1 MKLYCSAISPYARKC
16 MILNRLKGL
25 GIEEIGVSPDGP
37 RGYTEGANPLG
48 KIPALVIP
56 GQPVMVSSPVICE
69 YLDSL
74 KDPLLPASGL
84 ETSSVRFTQLRQ
96 HALGDGL
103 SDPTYQYRYE
113 TVRPETLH
121 WDDIIARQDYAM
133 RSAVM
138 ALEAE
143 VPRLGEGWT
152 FGGLAVVT
160 AMDYLSYRGPH
171 IDWRAMAPN
180 LAAWHKNFEAD
191 PAYIDTYKY
200 EMP

>member
-1 MKLYCSAISPYARKC
+1 
-16 MILNRLKGL
+16 MIFNRLKTL
-25 GIEEIGVSPDGP
+25 GIEEVGVTADGP
-37 RGYTEGANPLG
+37 RGYTQGANPLG
-48 KIPALVIP
+48 KIPALLIP
-56 GQPVMVSSPVICE
+56 GQPVLVDSPVICE

-74 KDPLLPASGL
+74 KDPVLPTSGP
-84 ETSSVRFTQLRQ
+84 ERFTQLRQ

-113 TVRPETLH
+113 TVRPKNLH

-143 VPRLGEGWT
+143 VPRLGTGWT
-152 FGGLAVVT
+152 YGNVAVVT
-160 AMDYLSYRGPH
+160 ALDYLSYRGPH
-171 IDWRAMAPN
+171 VDWRAMAPN
-180 LAAWHKNFEAD
+180 LAAWHKGFETDA
-191 PAYIDTYKY
+191 AYIDTYKY